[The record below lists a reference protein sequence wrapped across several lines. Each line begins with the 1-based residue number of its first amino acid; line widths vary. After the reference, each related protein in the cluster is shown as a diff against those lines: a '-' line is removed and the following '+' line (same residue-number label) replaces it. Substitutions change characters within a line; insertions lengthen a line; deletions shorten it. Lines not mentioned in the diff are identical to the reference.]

1 MTFFSEYL
9 QMAASEILEQYLVM
23 FIYLILSVTV
33 PETIR
38 NLRETSEGK
47 EFFQYSLGLTTKRKN
62 SKTSLISGKL

>member
-1 MTFFSEYL
+1 
-9 QMAASEILEQYLVM
+9 MAASEILEQYLVM

-38 NLRETSEGK
+38 NLRETPEGK
-47 EFFQYSLGLTTKRKN
+47 ECFQYSLGLTTKRKN

>member
-47 EFFQYSLGLTTKRKN
+47 EFF
-62 SKTSLISGKL
+62 